1 MKYIKINIRDLF
13 DGMIEVIWHHRNLD
27 NLQRNQW
34 EWLRGQRQLCALKRE
49 EIDYKMLSIKCNV
62 HNGLTQ
68 KTNENIHEPTV
79 HARK

>member
-1 MKYIKINIRDLF
+1 
-13 DGMIEVIWHHRNLD
+13 MIEVIWHHRNLD

-68 KTNENIHEPTV
+68 KKQMRTFMKRLYVQESERETQGEGCT
-79 HARK
+79 

>member
-1 MKYIKINIRDLF
+1 
-13 DGMIEVIWHHRNLD
+13 MIEVIWHHRNLD

-68 KTNENIHEPTV
+68 KTSGNIHEMTV
-79 HARK
+79 HARE

>member
-1 MKYIKINIRDLF
+1 
-13 DGMIEVIWHHRNLD
+13 MIEVIWHHRNLD

-68 KTNENIHEPTV
+68 KN
-79 HARK
+79 K

>member
-1 MKYIKINIRDLF
+1 
-13 DGMIEVIWHHRNLD
+13 MIEVIWHHRNLD

-62 HNGLTQ
+62 HNGLTH